1 MSAENA
7 LPQEETPNSAAG
19 GAPTADYS
27 IGDGATA
34 KLLPGIQSPADLQN
48 LSYEQLEELSK
59 EIRQFIVTN
68 VSATGGHLGPNLG
81 VVELTLG
88 IHRVF
93 ESPKDNILFDTGHQ
107 SYVHKLVTGRHAFK
121 TLRQKGGLSGYPDR
135 GESEHDI
142 IASSHASSS
151 ISWADGISR
160 AHKLNG
166 EDDRYTVV
174 LIGDGALT
182 GGMAW
187 EAVNN
192 IAADRTRKVVIV
204 VNDNGRSYAPTIGGF
219 ANQLSELKHG
229 VQQQVDR
236 VRLDHRYDNA
246 LDAVRIG
253 LQRGGPVGQMV
264 YRGLHGMKAGIKDVV
279 VPKGI
284 FEDLGMKYVG
294 PIDGHDQQAVENA
307 LTAAKNYAG
316 PVIVHAITE
325 KGHGYAPARANED
338 DQFHAVGQIDPLT
351 GEDVSTSTSE
361 SWTGVFGR
369 EIADIADEQENVVGI
384 TGAMLIPVGLREFQ
398 KRHPERVID
407 VGIAEQ
413 HAVAMSAGL
422 AYGGMHPVVAL
433 YATFLNRGF
442 DQLLMDVA
450 LHKAGVT
457 VVLDRSGITGPDGAS
472 HHGMWDLAMLQFIPG
487 LHLAAPR
494 DGATLREELR
504 EAVAINDAPTVIRY
518 PKGSVG
524 EDIPA
529 LERCSDGVDVLAR
542 TGEPHPETGQRD
554 VLFVA
559 VGAMARVALEASKV
573 LAAEGIQSTVVDP
586 RWVMPVPS
594 SVVELARDHRIVVT
608 IEDGVRSGGVGSRIR
623 QEMRAAG
630 VDTALSELG
639 LPAEFIPHASRE
651 QILEEV
657 GLTAETI
664 IADLRAQLAGD
675 KVPFAREEGQKPRH
689 TR

>member
-1 MSAENA
+1 
-7 LPQEETPNSAAG
+7 
-19 GAPTADYS
+19 
-27 IGDGATA
+27 
-34 KLLPGIQSPADLQN
+34 
-48 LSYEQLEELSK
+48 
-59 EIRQFIVTN
+59 
-68 VSATGGHLGPNLG
+68 
-81 VVELTLG
+81 
-88 IHRVF
+88 
-93 ESPKDNILFDTGHQ
+93 
-107 SYVHKLVTGRHAFK
+107 
-121 TLRQKGGLSGYPDR
+121 
-135 GESEHDI
+135 
-142 IASSHASSS
+142 
-151 ISWADGISR
+151 
-160 AHKLNG
+160 
-166 EDDRYTVV
+166 
-174 LIGDGALT
+174 
-182 GGMAW
+182 MAW

-236 VRLDHRYDNA
+236 VRLDHRYDHA

-529 LERCSDGVDVLAR
+529 LERRSDGVDVLAR

>member
-1 MSAENA
+1 M
-7 LPQEETPNSAAG
+7 
-19 GAPTADYS
+19 
-27 IGDGATA
+27 
-34 KLLPGIQSPADLQN
+34 
-48 LSYEQLEELSK
+48 
-59 EIRQFIVTN
+59 
-68 VSATGGHLGPNLG
+68 
-81 VVELTLG
+81 
-88 IHRVF
+88 
-93 ESPKDNILFDTGHQ
+93 
-107 SYVHKLVTGRHAFK
+107 
-121 TLRQKGGLSGYPDR
+121 
-135 GESEHDI
+135 
-142 IASSHASSS
+142 
-151 ISWADGISR
+151 
-160 AHKLNG
+160 
-166 EDDRYTVV
+166 
-174 LIGDGALT
+174 
-182 GGMAW
+182 
-187 EAVNN
+187 
-192 IAADRTRKVVIV
+192 
-204 VNDNGRSYAPTIGGF
+204 
-219 ANQLSELKHG
+219 
-229 VQQQVDR
+229 
-236 VRLDHRYDNA
+236 
-246 LDAVRIG
+246 
-253 LQRGGPVGQMV
+253 
-264 YRGLHGMKAGIKDVV
+264 
-279 VPKGI
+279 
-284 FEDLGMKYVG
+284 
-294 PIDGHDQQAVENA
+294 
-307 LTAAKNYAG
+307 
-316 PVIVHAITE
+316 
-325 KGHGYAPARANED
+325 
-338 DQFHAVGQIDPLT
+338 GQIDPLT

-487 LHLAAPR
+487 LYLAAPR

-529 LERCSDGVDVLAR
+529 LERRSDGVDVLAR

>member
-1 MSAENA
+1 MPEKTVPGENA
-7 LPQEETPNSAAG
+7 KPEMLH
-19 GAPTADYS
+19 
-27 IGDGATA
+27 
-34 KLLPGIQSPADLQN
+34 GIHDPKDLRP
-48 LSYEQLEELSK
+48 LTYEQLRELAG
-59 EIRQFIVTN
+59 EIREFLVN
-68 VSATGGHLGPNLG
+68 HVAVTGGHLGPNLG

-93 ESPKDNILFDTGHQ
+93 DSPHDNILFDTGHQ
-107 SYVHKLVTGRHAFK
+107 SYVHKLVTGRHNFES
-121 TLRQKGGLSGYPDR
+121 LRQKGGLSGYPDR
-135 GESEHDI
+135 GESVHDI
-142 IASSHASSS
+142 IESSHASSS

-166 EDDRYTVV
+166 QNDRYTVV

-219 ANQLSELKHG
+219 ANQLSALKYN
-229 VQQQVDR
+229 VQQQVDKM
-236 VRLDHRYDNA
+236 RLDRRYDRALNA
-246 LDAVRIG
+246 MREK
-253 LQRGGPVGQMV
+253 LQRGGSFGQMI

-279 VPKGI
+279 VPGGI

-294 PIDGHDQQAVENA
+294 PIDGHDQEAVETA
-307 LTAAKNYAG
+307 LSAAKNYGG

-338 DQFHAVGQIDPLT
+338 DQFHAVGPIDPLT
-351 GEDVSTSTSE
+351 GKEVSKSTKE
-361 SWTGVFGR
+361 SWTSVFGR
-369 EIADIADEQENVVGI
+369 EIKQIADEREDIVGI
-384 TGAMLIPVGLREFQ
+384 TGAMLIPVGLREFAQ
-398 KRHPERVID
+398 AHPERVID

-457 VVLDRSGITGPDGAS
+457 LVLDRSGITGPDGAS
-472 HHGMWDLAMLQFIPG
+472 HHGMWDLALLQFIPG
-487 LHLAAPR
+487 LYMAAPR
-494 DGATLREELR
+494 DAATLREALR
-504 EAVAINDAPTVIRY
+504 EAVAIDDAPTVIRY

-529 LERCSDGVDVLAR
+529 LERREDGVDVLVR
-542 TGEPHPETGQRD
+542 TGTAHPQTGQRD

-559 VGAMARVALEASKV
+559 VGAMVRVALEVSRILETHRV
-573 LAAEGIQSTVVDP
+573 HSTVVDP
-586 RWVMPVPS
+586 RWVMPVPA
-594 SVVELARDHRIVVT
+594 SVVELTRDHRIVVT
-608 IEDGVRSGGVGSRIR
+608 IEDGVRSGGVGARIR

-651 QILEEV
+651 EILEET
-657 GLTAETI
+657 GLSAETI
-664 IADLRAQLAGD
+664 AADVLAQLAGD

-689 TR
+689 TH

>member
-1 MSAENA
+1 M
-7 LPQEETPNSAAG
+7 
-19 GAPTADYS
+19 
-27 IGDGATA
+27 
-34 KLLPGIQSPADLQN
+34 
-48 LSYEQLEELSK
+48 
-59 EIRQFIVTN
+59 TN

-236 VRLDHRYDNA
+236 VRLDHRYDHA

-284 FEDLGMKYVG
+284 FE
-294 PIDGHDQQAVENA
+294 
-307 LTAAKNYAG
+307 T
-316 PVIVHAITE
+316 
-325 KGHGYAPARANED
+325 
-338 DQFHAVGQIDPLT
+338 
-351 GEDVSTSTSE
+351 
-361 SWTGVFGR
+361 
-369 EIADIADEQENVVGI
+369 
-384 TGAMLIPVGLREFQ
+384 
-398 KRHPERVID
+398 
-407 VGIAEQ
+407 
-413 HAVAMSAGL
+413 
-422 AYGGMHPVVAL
+422 
-433 YATFLNRGF
+433 
-442 DQLLMDVA
+442 
-450 LHKAGVT
+450 
-457 VVLDRSGITGPDGAS
+457 
-472 HHGMWDLAMLQFIPG
+472 
-487 LHLAAPR
+487 
-494 DGATLREELR
+494 
-504 EAVAINDAPTVIRY
+504 
-518 PKGSVG
+518 
-524 EDIPA
+524 
-529 LERCSDGVDVLAR
+529 
-542 TGEPHPETGQRD
+542 
-554 VLFVA
+554 
-559 VGAMARVALEASKV
+559 
-573 LAAEGIQSTVVDP
+573 
-586 RWVMPVPS
+586 WV
-594 SVVELARDHRIVVT
+594 
-608 IEDGVRSGGVGSRIR
+608 
-623 QEMRAAG
+623 
-630 VDTALSELG
+630 
-639 LPAEFIPHASRE
+639 
-651 QILEEV
+651 
-657 GLTAETI
+657 
-664 IADLRAQLAGD
+664 
-675 KVPFAREEGQKPRH
+675 
-689 TR
+689 